1 MFRIP
6 NFIGQINYLRNTVT
20 SNPQVVSDVA
30 PTFLEQIS
38 AQDLLE
44 QYMDSLSN
52 QNKIN
57 VVQKNSQSSSIKK

>member
-44 QYMDSLSN
+44 QYMDSLAN
-52 QNKIN
+52 QNKLNI
-57 VVQKNSQSSSIKK
+57 VQKDSQS

>member
-44 QYMDSLSN
+44 QYMDSLAN

>member
-44 QYMDSLSN
+44 QYMDSLAN
-52 QNKIN
+52 QNKLNI
-57 VVQKNSQSSSIKK
+57 VQKDSQSSSIKK

>member
-44 QYMDSLSN
+44 QYMDSLAN
-52 QNKIN
+52 QNKLNI
-57 VVQKNSQSSSIKK
+57 VQKDSQSS

>member
-20 SNPQVVSDVA
+20 NNPQVVSDVA